1 MNTIKA
7 KRILES
13 LETFSRRKKRLQEN
27 YKSCVREE
35 KRRFDRVRPKFECAL
50 NEAYMEAA
58 EELVDNCQ
66 DALEACYCD
75 GDLCYVVRDVC
86 EPDGSVKEHADE
98 CDVDCTVDCLIS
110 ILREKLGDRFDDV
123 MRGAISRSVVEDQ
136 PVVEN
141 RRHLRRPRHFEL

>member
-13 LETFSRRKKRLQEN
+13 LETFSRRKRRLQEN
-27 YKSCVREE
+27 YKSCMREE
-35 KRRFDRVRPKFECAL
+35 KSRHSRIRPKFECAL
-50 NEAYMEAA
+50 NEAYIEATD
-58 EELVDNCQ
+58 ELMDNCQ

-86 EPDGSVKEHADE
+86 EPDGSVKDHVDE

-110 ILREKLGDRFDDV
+110 LLREKLGDRFDDV

-141 RRHLRRPRHFEL
+141 CRRSRRFR